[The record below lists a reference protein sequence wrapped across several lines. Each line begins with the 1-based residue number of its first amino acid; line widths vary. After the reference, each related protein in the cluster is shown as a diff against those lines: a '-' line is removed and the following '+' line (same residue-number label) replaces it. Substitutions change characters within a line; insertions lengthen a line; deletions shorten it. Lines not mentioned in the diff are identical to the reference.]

1 MPRRAAAC
9 LGEQTRRLGDQM
21 VDAESTPRTI
31 DVVKLRGSRNL
42 LVLRELYWLIN
53 EKQKTWFVVGWAA
66 CPISVES
73 HLTREDDIW
82 HGWVEAIPPFQCNEH
97 TVAIRISGENMDGD
111 FTHEFLWYSL
121 IGDEIAA

>member
-42 LVLRELYWLIN
+42 LVLREIVRS
-53 EKQKTWFVVGWAA
+53 F
-66 CPISVES
+66 
-73 HLTREDDIW
+73 
-82 HGWVEAIPPFQCNEH
+82 
-97 TVAIRISGENMDGD
+97 DGRVR
-111 FTHEFLWYSL
+111 
-121 IGDEIAA
+121 